1 VSDEQLLDRL
11 DRANQ
16 AVYTETALRSG
27 GAIATTD
34 GFVCV
39 TGVHPSPIIANVVF
53 RPPSTD
59 QVGTRSLARI
69 LRQMVDRYRA
79 IGHGVS
85 LMSANHRDADIV
97 EVVSSLG
104 WQPVIELPGMLL
116 DARPARPDP
125 GPDVSLTWVDSDQD
139 HDVFRKVL
147 QDGFADDD
155 DERGMIASVF
165 SVPASLAPP
174 GIRAIV
180 ASVDGTPASCGVAYE
195 SPELGVIGWVATLPT
210 YRRRGL
216 GTLVTAVAADAIFD
230 SGATGVTL
238 QASPNGLPVYTQ
250 MGFQEI
256 TRYQLWLPPVEET

>member
-1 VSDEQLLDRL
+1 MSDEQLLDRL

-16 AVYTETALRSG
+16 AVYTETAHRSG
-27 GAIATTD
+27 GAVDTTD

-53 RPPSTD
+53 RPPSRD
-59 QVGTRSLARI
+59 QVGTRTLGHSLGQI
-69 LRQMVDRYRA
+69 VDRYRA
-79 IGHGVS
+79 IGHGVT
-85 LMSANHRDADIV
+85 LMSADHRDADIV
-97 EVVSSLG
+97 QMVSSLG
-104 WQPVIELPGMLL
+104 WHLVIELPGMLL

-125 GPDVSLTWVDSDQD
+125 GPDVSLTRVDSDQD

-165 SVPASLAPP
+165 SAPASLAPP

-180 ASVDGTPASCGVAYE
+180 ASVDGIPASCGVAYE
-195 SPELGVIGWVATLPT
+195 STGLGVIGWVATLPT

-216 GTLVTAVAADAIFD
+216 GTLVTAAAADAIFD
-230 SGATGVTL
+230 SGATGVAL
-238 QASPNGLPVYTQ
+238 QASPDGLPVYTR

-256 TRYQLWLPPVEET
+256 TRYRIWLPPV